1 MSSSRAGNSTSA
13 ERLRL
18 LRAVLTERG
27 LTDASSSARSTN
39 IQARSRTAVVPLSS
53 TQRRM
58 WFAQALF
65 PEGTAYNML
74 VGLRIDGPL
83 DLDSLRTSVI
93 RLFGRHAILR
103 TRYTHGPDGEL
114 IQLIEQTGD
123 IALSVVDI
131 DDKASATLEDAIA
144 ALAREIADRPFDLA
158 SDPPLRVELLRVS
171 AHVHVLILVLHHIA
185 ADEITW
191 DLLFADLSAQY
202 AFETGQTGAAP
213 AAPGLEYADYA
224 VWEQQRLQHGHLDN
238 QLKYWVD
245 RLTPLPPTVGFP
257 ATTQSP
263 ESHATASGR
272 YRHALPDSTVA
283 GLRDLARIHKATP
296 YTIVLAG
303 LATVLHRY
311 TEATDLVIGIPALVR
326 DASEVEG
333 VWGNFTNTLA
343 LRLNVDGQTTFLDL
357 LGRARSA
364 FFEAYDNRDIPFET
378 VIERVAP
385 QRTTGRSPLFEVM
398 FAATR
403 PVTSELSLAGTTT
416 TDLGLPNPAPMFDL
430 AIDLVDGAALAATFR
445 TDKYAPEFI
454 QQVLEHLATVLAHGV
469 VNPECSVRDLPMLT
483 DQQRQRI
490 LCDWNATGD
499 TRHLVDIPLHTLFE
513 RQALQNPNA
522 IAVVT
527 EDGQL
532 SYGELDVLA
541 GQLVSSIRSLGI
553 GSGSL
558 VGINMDRSADLVVA
572 LLAVLKAGAAFVP
585 LEPAWPASRI
595 AEVCTN
601 ARLAAVLTHGDPA
614 TRLPSLEIPVLN
626 LDEKPWDAT
635 NHNDPA
641 SGVQL
646 SELAYV
652 VFTSGST
659 GTPKGVMVTHAGICN
674 RLLWQ
679 ADVLGFGADDAA
691 LHKSSLGFD
700 MGINEIFLPLVC
712 GAAVVL
718 PKVGAE
724 SDPAYLLEL
733 IARTGVTFIDL
744 VPSLLDPMLDRPEF
758 TEATRS
764 LASVWTGG
772 EALSPELLERFL
784 TRCEI
789 PMYHGYGPTEA
800 TVACTYEVYRAG
812 SSRHGV
818 TIGTPIA
825 NNQAFILDRF
835 LRPVPP
841 GVSGELYI
849 GGVQL
854 ARGYVEDPAR
864 TAERF
869 VADPVSGAPGA
880 RIYRTGDR
888 ARFLPNGTIEF
899 LGRVDNQLKIRG
911 RRIAPEEIENALTA
925 HPAIRRAAVMAQGD
939 RLVAYCACEDPALT
953 WLQLRDW
960 LRARLPEHL
969 IPPAG
974 TILDALPQLPSGKID
989 RAAVQRI
996 PVEVSA
1002 AIVPYLEPRYAME
1015 RVLVDL
1021 WLAVLKVPRIG
1032 VDDNFFDIGGHSLLL
1047 ARVQARLSE
1056 QLGLSVSLL
1065 DLYAHPTVAE
1075 LATYLNGARDQGAK
1089 SEVSGSGGLVAA
1101 RSRAE
1106 RGRDARVQRLSQQR
1120 QRR

>member
-1 MSSSRAGNSTSA
+1 MSSSRAGNSISA

-18 LRAVLTERG
+18 LRAVLAERG
-27 LTDASSSARSTN
+27 LTDASSSTRNASIQVRS
-39 IQARSRTAVVPLSS
+39 SMAVVPLSS

-65 PEGTAYNML
+65 PDDTAYNML

-83 DLDSLRTSVI
+83 DLGSLRTSVV
-93 RLFGRHAILR
+93 RLFDRHAILR
-103 TRYTHGPDGEL
+103 TRYGHDSDGEL

-131 DDKASATLEDAIA
+131 DDKASATLEEAVGT
-144 ALAREIADRPFDLA
+144 LAREIADRPFDLA

-171 AHVHVLILVLHHIA
+171 AQVHVLILVLHHIA

-202 AFETGQTGAAP
+202 AFETGQMGTAP
-213 AAPGLEYADYA
+213 ATPDLEYADYA
-224 VWEQQRLQHGHLDN
+224 VWEQQRLQHGHLDS
-238 QLKYWVD
+238 QLQYWVD

-257 ATTQSP
+257 ATAQS
-263 ESHATASGR
+263 SAQHGTASGR

-416 TDLGLPNPAPMFDL
+416 TDLGLPNPTSMFDL
-430 AIDLVDGAALAATFR
+430 AIDLVDGEVLAATFR
-445 TDKYAPEFI
+445 TEKYAPEFI
-454 QQVLEHLATVLAHGV
+454 QQVLEHLASVLAHGV
-469 VNPECSVRDLPMLT
+469 ANPGHSVRDLPLLT
-483 DQQRQRI
+483 ERQRQHI
-490 LCDWNATGD
+490 LHDWNATND
-499 TRHLVDIPLHTLFE
+499 SRHLVNTPLHNLFE
-513 RQALQNPNA
+513 RHAQQNPNA

-527 EDGQL
+527 EAGQL
-532 SYGELDVLA
+532 SYGELDARA
-541 GQLVSSIRSLGI
+541 GQLASSIRSLGI
-553 GSGSL
+553 GSESL

-595 AEVCTN
+595 AEVCAS
-601 ARLAAVLTHGDPA
+601 ARLAAVLTHGHPA

-626 LDEKPWDAT
+626 LDEKPGGAT
-635 NHNDPA
+635 THHDTAPGTRMA
-641 SGVQL
+641 
-646 SELAYV
+646 ELAYV

-679 ADVLGFGADDAA
+679 ADVLGFGAHDAA

-700 MGINEIFLPLVC
+700 MGINEIFLPLVR
-712 GAAVVL
+712 GGAVVL
-718 PKVGAE
+718 PKLGAE
-724 SDPAYLLEL
+724 SDPAYLLDL

-758 TEATRS
+758 AEATRS

-784 TRCEI
+784 SRCAV

-800 TVACTYEVYRAG
+800 TVACTYEIYRSG
-812 SSRHGV
+812 SSRLGV

-825 NNQAFILDRF
+825 NSQVFILDRL
-835 LRPVPP
+835 LRPVPSS
-841 GVSGELYI
+841 VSGELYI

-869 VADPVSGAPGA
+869 VADPVSGMPGA

-888 ARFLPNGTIEF
+888 ARFLPDGTIEF

-925 HPAIRRAAVMAQGD
+925 HPAVRRAAVMGQGD
-939 RLVAYCACEDPALT
+939 RLVAYCACDDSALT

-969 IPPAG
+969 VPPAG

-996 PVEVSA
+996 PVEASA

-1056 QLGLSVSLL
+1056 QLGFSVSLL

-1075 LATYLNGARDQGAK
+1075 LATYLNGPRDQGTE
-1089 SEVSGSGGLVAA
+1089 SEVIGSGGLVAA

-1106 RGRDARVQRLSQQR
+1106 RGRDARAQRLSQQR